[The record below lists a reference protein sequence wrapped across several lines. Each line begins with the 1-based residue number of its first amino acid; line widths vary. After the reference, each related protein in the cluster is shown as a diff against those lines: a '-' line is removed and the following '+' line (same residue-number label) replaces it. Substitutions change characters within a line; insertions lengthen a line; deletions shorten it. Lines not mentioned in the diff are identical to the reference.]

1 VSALN
6 RPAMTRKKILLVDD
20 SKTVLLMEQMILK
33 KGPYDVVTA
42 TDGSEGLERA
52 LSERPDLI
60 LMDMVMPSMN
70 GLEAVRELRR
80 RDVTRDIPVIMV
92 TTRGEAESMQAGFES
107 GCNDYLTKPIDSVA
121 LLAKVRD
128 HLGV

>member
-1 VSALN
+1 
-6 RPAMTRKKILLVDD
+6 MTRKKILLVDD

-42 TDGSEGLERA
+42 SDGSEGLDRA
-52 LSERPDLI
+52 VAERPDLI
-60 LMDMVMPSMN
+60 LMDMVMPRMN
-70 GLEAVRELRR
+70 GLEAIRELRQR
-80 RDVTRDIPVIMV
+80 EATRDIPVIMV
-92 TTRGEAESMQAGFES
+92 TTRGEAESMEAGFAS
-107 GCNDYLTKPIDSVA
+107 GCNDYLTKPIDSTA

>member
-1 VSALN
+1 
-6 RPAMTRKKILLVDD
+6 MTRKKILLVDD

-33 KGPYDVVTA
+33 KGPYDVVMA
-42 TDGSEGLERA
+42 SDGSEGLDKA
-52 LSERPDLI
+52 AAERPDLI
-60 LMDMVMPSMN
+60 LMDLVMPKMS

-80 RDVTRDIPVIMV
+80 RESTRYIPVIMV
-92 TTRGEAESMQAGFES
+92 TTRGEAESMEAGYES
-107 GCNDYLTKPIDSVA
+107 GCNDYLTKPIDSGA